1 MAEIIAEPTVLS
13 KVIAL
18 KFKIN
23 DVDVPKTTQ
32 LPTNKQF
39 NTTDTDA
46 WFTFELDGLASTNGT
61 YDLTLINL
69 DDKSIFHH
77 ANVLFQALP
86 FHYKLNSSEDV
97 TLNEI
102 RHAGRWLGQLVVSLS
117 NGDTTARQFGFNI
130 AGHILDGQD
139 AQVVLLSD
147 YQALINT
154 INLAKDDL
162 AQYNVD
168 YAALIADVDAKE
180 ALLEQAEIDRATT
193 FDALVESEMV
203 AQNVATKLTEKEA
216 TFAPRMLSVE
226 QQLAHKAD
234 ESALLSVEQQL
245 AHKADESALLSVEQ
259 QLAHKADESAL
270 LSVEQQLAQTENEIP
285 VTAYMTKEELE
296 DIKLSSPLLNHS
308 NSIQNYVNDMRAK
321 NLFGLYFP
329 SGNYRFKNIDLGEGN
344 WSVSGPFV
352 ASGYIQKVTFNIIS
366 ELNAKAFIGSNRCM
380 SIANIRTVNSGSKDD
395 GLNVGFYKNT
405 IKNGAFLNATNMMLS
420 KFSGDCFDILDAIDT
435 KFEGIRATDNNNVF
449 KIKKAEWVA
458 STTVTLKK
466 IYAERNNSVIDAP
479 FCRQS
484 KMDDVIFE
492 YNEKIGNITD
502 GSWTLDN
509 LYLENNEAPLDATNS
524 LLTKLYIYSM
534 TANDGILNTQPTV
547 NPVDKGDS
555 QLNWKGLNA
564 SKVEYDTMHPRTIFT
579 GNYTGD
585 SWVKLGRWESFNKGG
600 RLQIKLLGG
609 NDWGQTLIGFNA
621 PVGETTIN
629 LLHAINTSPEL
640 PNTLGFAYHTGG
652 GKPLLEVKVKA
663 VEPEWRDKFDIY
675 VKVTSYARFVS
686 ADYKVVQG
694 MFIKDLVLD
703 VGYPGNNDKNVHGV
717 KMEHNIQTDTGS
729 FGIKDN
735 GQLDMKA
742 PTTGGGTMPT
752 NVKNYLPIIVNG
764 VSYKIPLL

>member
-77 ANVLFQALP
+77 ADVLFQALP

-139 AQVVLLSD
+139 VQVILLSD
-147 YQALINT
+147 YQTLINT

-180 ALLEQAEIDRATT
+180 ALLEQAEIDRAAT
-193 FDALVESEMV
+193 FDALVDSEMV

-216 TFAPRMLSVE
+216 TFAPRMLSLE
-226 QQLAHKAD
+226 SELADKATKDELSQELLSLGSQLADKATKD
-234 ESALLSVEQQL
+234 ELSQELLSL
-245 AHKADESALLSVEQ
+245 GS
-259 QLAHKADESAL
+259 
-270 LSVEQQLAQTENEIP
+270 QLAQTENEIP

-296 DIKLSSPLLNHS
+296 DIKLSSPLLDHS

-366 ELNAKAFIGSNRCM
+366 ELNAKAFIGSNRYM

-435 KFEGIRATDNNNVF
+435 KFEDIRATDNNNVF

-509 LYLENNEAPLDATNS
+509 LYLENNAAPLDATNS

-609 NDWGQTLIGFNA
+609 NGWGQTLIGFDA

-675 VKVTSYARFVS
+675 VKVTAYARFVS

-694 MFIKDLVLD
+694 IFIKDLVLD
-703 VGYPGNNDKNVHGV
+703 VGYPGDNDKNVHGV
-717 KMEHNIQTDTGS
+717 KMEHNIQTETGS

-742 PTTGGGTMPT
+742 PITGGGTMPT

-764 VSYKIPLL
+764 VSYNIPLL

>member
-1 MAEIIAEPTVLS
+1 MSILSDEFYYQPVQIDTINTRVNADLFAKEGDANGRGMVVQITENGIIKDTTGITLRLQWSHISVGVSGFTDFEVVDATKGLYKVKYPTSMLHRGRVEAFIRITDNGILSGTRNLMITVERMVGSDEMIEASDDFSALQTALTKLSAWEETISGKVDTWESDMAATKQMYIDTM
-13 KVIAL
+13 
-18 KFKIN
+18 N
-23 DVDVPKTTQ
+23 DVE
-32 LPTNKQF
+32 
-39 NTTDTDA
+39 A
-46 WFTFELDGLASTNGT
+46 T
-61 YDLTLINL
+61 YP
-69 DDKSIFHH
+69 
-77 ANVLFQALP
+77 Q
-86 FHYKLNSSEDV
+86 E
-97 TLNEI
+97 
-102 RHAGRWLGQLVVSLS
+102 
-117 NGDTTARQFGFNI
+117 
-130 AGHILDGQD
+130 
-139 AQVVLLSD
+139 LLSLGS
-147 YQALINT
+147 Q
-154 INLAKDDL
+154 LADK
-162 AQYNVD
+162 
-168 YAALIADVDAKE
+168 
-180 ALLEQAEIDRATT
+180 
-193 FDALVESEMV
+193 
-203 AQNVATKLTEKEA
+203 ATKDE
-216 TFAPRMLSVE
+216 LSQE
-226 QQLAHKAD
+226 
-234 ESALLSVEQQL
+234 LLSL
-245 AHKADESALLSVEQ
+245 GS
-259 QLAHKADESAL
+259 
-270 LSVEQQLAQTENEIP
+270 QLAQTENEIP

-296 DIKLSSPLLNHS
+296 DIKLSSPLLDHS

-366 ELNAKAFIGSNRCM
+366 ELNAKAFIGSNRYM

-534 TANDGILNTQPTV
+534 TANDGILNTQPNV

-579 GNYTGD
+579 GNYTGN

-609 NDWGQTLIGFNA
+609 NDWGQTSIGFNA

-675 VKVTSYARFVS
+675 VKVTAYARFVS

-694 MFIKDLVLD
+694 IFIKDLVLD
-703 VGYPGNNDKNVHGV
+703 VGYPGDNDKNVHGV

-742 PTTGGGTMPT
+742 PITGGGTMPT
-752 NVKNYLPIIVNG
+752 NAKNYLPIIVNG
-764 VSYKIPLL
+764 VSYNIPLL

>member
-1 MAEIIAEPTVLS
+1 MADKATKDELS
-13 KVIAL
+13 
-18 KFKIN
+18 
-23 DVDVPKTTQ
+23 Q
-32 LPTNKQF
+32 
-39 NTTDTDA
+39 
-46 WFTFELDGLASTNGT
+46 E
-61 YDLTLINL
+61 
-69 DDKSIFHH
+69 
-77 ANVLFQALP
+77 
-86 FHYKLNSSEDV
+86 
-97 TLNEI
+97 
-102 RHAGRWLGQLVVSLS
+102 
-117 NGDTTARQFGFNI
+117 
-130 AGHILDGQD
+130 
-139 AQVVLLSD
+139 LLS
-147 YQALINT
+147 LG
-154 INLAKDDL
+154 
-162 AQYNVD
+162 
-168 YAALIADVDAKE
+168 
-180 ALLEQAEIDRATT
+180 
-193 FDALVESEMV
+193 S
-203 AQNVATKLTEKEA
+203 
-216 TFAPRMLSVE
+216 
-226 QQLAHKAD
+226 
-234 ESALLSVEQQL
+234 
-245 AHKADESALLSVEQ
+245 
-259 QLAHKADESAL
+259 
-270 LSVEQQLAQTENEIP
+270 QLAQTENEIP

-296 DIKLSSPLLNHS
+296 DIKLSSPLLDHS
-308 NSIQNYVNDMRAK
+308 NSIQNYVNDMRVK

-366 ELNAKAFIGSNRCM
+366 ELNAKAFIGSNRYM

-466 IYAERNNSVIDAP
+466 IYAERNKSVIDAP

-609 NDWGQTLIGFNA
+609 NDWSQTLKGFNA

-694 MFIKDLVLD
+694 VFIKDLVLD
-703 VGYPGNNDKNVHGV
+703 VGYPGDNDKNVHGV

-735 GQLDMKA
+735 GQLEMKA
-742 PTTGGGTMPT
+742 PIMGGGTMPT
-752 NVKNYLPIIVNG
+752 NVKKYLPIIVNG
-764 VSYKIPLL
+764 VYYNIPLL